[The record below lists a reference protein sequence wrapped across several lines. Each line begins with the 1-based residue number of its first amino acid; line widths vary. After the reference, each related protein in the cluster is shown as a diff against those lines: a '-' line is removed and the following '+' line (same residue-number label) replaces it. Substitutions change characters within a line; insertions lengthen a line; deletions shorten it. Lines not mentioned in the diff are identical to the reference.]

1 MAVAPDPVSVVLGHL
16 LFWHTLLSWA
26 GATQQQ
32 QGHPRWPVTMTPG
45 VAFPS
50 LGLQVLS
57 SSEGLGLR
65 KAQGGPTAGW
75 PGRPQRPELQS

>member
-1 MAVAPDPVSVVLGHL
+1 MLASTA
-16 LFWHTLLSWA
+16 
-26 GATQQQ
+26 
-32 QGHPRWPVTMTPG
+32 TPG

-65 KAQGGPTAGW
+65 KAQGGPTAGRLGH
-75 PGRPQRPELQS
+75 PGGLSCRASAWRHRVGPGGGGGLL